1 MKFELGTP
9 VIVSHFGNTYSGV
22 ISEICS
28 ETKYRVLFHEP
39 LPTKLNG
46 WQDHLNGHIY
56 KAHIA
61 SMIFY
66 ESSIK
71 IDIQRIRD
79 KKLGSLL
86 D

>member
-22 ISEICS
+22 ISEICF
-28 ETKYRVLFHEP
+28 EKKYRVLFHEP
-39 LPTKLNG
+39 LPTKVNG
-46 WQDHLNGHIY
+46 WQ
-56 KAHIA
+56 AHIA

-71 IDIQRIRD
+71 IDTQRIRD

-86 D
+86 K